1 MKIKQITIR
10 LSQELFDKLK
20 EQADRRGYP
29 VKDYVVF
36 ALQAY
41 FNGKEC

>member
-1 MKIKQITIR
+1 MKKQITIR

-29 VKDYVVF
+29 VKDYVER
-36 ALQAY
+36 
-41 FNGKEC
+41 KEITHE